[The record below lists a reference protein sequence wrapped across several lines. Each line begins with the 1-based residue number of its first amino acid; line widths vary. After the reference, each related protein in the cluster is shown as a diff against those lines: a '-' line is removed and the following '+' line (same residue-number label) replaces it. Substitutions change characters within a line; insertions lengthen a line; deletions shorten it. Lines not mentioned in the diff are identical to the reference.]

1 MIVTGRPRNLGVR
14 SFNPQSVALQ
24 RTVTVPAV
32 PGFGGVANDGLGA
45 ITDYIPDLSSGWI
58 GYGLAGAAIL
68 YFMFGSSHARERREA
83 LGKAR
88 EDYRARVGEIR
99 AKYRRF

>member
-1 MIVTGRPRNLGVR
+1 MIITGRPKNLGLR

-32 PGFGGVANDGLGA
+32 PGLGGVANDGLGA
-45 ITDYIPDLSSGWI
+45 FSDYVPDTGWI

-68 YFMFGSSHARERREA
+68 YFLFGSSHARERREA

-88 EDYRARVGEIR
+88 ADYQERVRDIR